1 MPRARGGNKR
11 LQSRKKIMR
20 LAKGFKGKRGTSH
33 RIAKQA
39 VMKALRNSYIDR
51 RRRKRDFRRLWIVR
65 IGAAAKQNGLSY
77 SYSAFIGG
85 LQRRGIGL
93 NRKMLSE
100 IAVHDAETFSAL
112 ATMAKEEAVKG

>member
-33 RIAKQA
+33 RIAKQS
-39 VMKALRNSYIDR
+39 VMKALRNSYIGR
-51 RRRKRDFRRLWIVR
+51 RLRKRDFRRLWIVR

-77 SYSAFIGG
+77 SAFIGG
-85 LQRRGIGL
+85 LQQRGIGL

-100 IAVHDAETFSAL
+100 IVVHDGETFSAL
-112 ATMAKEEAVKG
+112 VTMAKEEAVKG

>member
-11 LQSRKKIMR
+11 KESRKKIMA
-20 LAKGFKGKRGTSH
+20 LAKGYKGKRGTSH

-51 RRRKRDFRRLWIVR
+51 RRRKRDFRRLWITR
-65 IGAAAKQNGLSY
+65 ISAAAKLNGL

-85 LQRRGIGL
+85 LERRGVGL
-93 NRKMLSE
+93 NRKMLAD
-100 IAVHDAETFSAL
+100 IAVRDERTFAVL
-112 ATMAKEEAVKG
+112 ATIAKEEAVKG

>member
-11 LQSRKKIMR
+11 KESRKKIMA
-20 LAKGFKGKRGTSH
+20 LAKGYKGKRGTSH

-51 RRRKRDFRRLWIVR
+51 RRRKRDFRRLWITR
-65 IGAAAKQNGLSY
+65 ISAAAKLNGL

-85 LQRRGIGL
+85 LQRRGVGL
-93 NRKMLSE
+93 NRKMLAD
-100 IAVHDAETFSAL
+100 IAVRDERAFAAL
-112 ATMAKEEAVKG
+112 ATIAKEEAVKG

>member
-11 LQSRKKIMR
+11 KESRKKIMA

-51 RRRKRDFRRLWIVR
+51 RRRKRDFRRLWITR
-65 IGAAAKQNGLSY
+65 ISAAAKLNGI

-85 LQRRGIGL
+85 LERRGVGL
-93 NRKMLSE
+93 NRKILAD
-100 IAVHDAETFSAL
+100 IAVRDAATFAVL
-112 ATMAKEEAVKG
+112 AKMAKEEAVKG

>member
-11 LQSRKKIMR
+11 KESRKKIMA
-20 LAKGFKGKRGTSH
+20 LAKGYKGKRGTSH

-51 RRRKRDFRRLWIVR
+51 RRRKRDFRRLWITR
-65 IGAAAKQNGLSY
+65 ISAAAKLNGI

-85 LQRRGIGL
+85 LERKGIAL
-93 NRKMLSE
+93 NRKVLAD
-100 IAVHDAETFSAL
+100 IAVQDASTFAAL
-112 ATMAKEEAVKG
+112 AEVAKEESVKG